1 MALTATATRSLR
13 RSVTGTLGMEDP
25 VVVTVSLEKPNL
37 VYAVT
42 QYCSLEEMTDPIIDL
57 LKDSA
62 RTIHFT

>member
-1 MALTATATRSLR
+1 
-13 RSVTGTLGMEDP
+13 MEDP

-62 RTIHFT
+62 RTMHFT